1 MTNIKDILS
10 KRTKDDLSSY
20 TELDESILEGWSIDY
35 TIIKQSQFLIY
46 ISEQGQYLDLIQLRK
61 KYSSQAKRIVIN
73 HPERSEVFSQ
83 MTDDLQVVDGN
94 IINKEIAKLTKDQ
107 LLSVDIDQSNLT
119 NLVLTVLEKEESED
133 DNNYESNS

>member
-10 KRTKDDLSSY
+10 TKTKDDLSDY
-20 TELDESILEGWSIDY
+20 KELDESILEGWSIDY

-61 KYSSQAKRIVIN
+61 KYSSQAKRILIN

-94 IINKEIAKLTKDQ
+94 IINKEIAQLTKDQ
-107 LLSVDIDQSNLT
+107 RLSVDIDQSNLT
-119 NLVLTVLEKEESED
+119 NLVLTVLEKDESED
-133 DNNYESNS
+133 NNNESNS

>member
-1 MTNIKDILS
+1 
-10 KRTKDDLSSY
+10 
-20 TELDESILEGWSIDY
+20 
-35 TIIKQSQFLIY
+35 
-46 ISEQGQYLDLIQLRK
+46 
-61 KYSSQAKRIVIN
+61 
-73 HPERSEVFSQ
+73 

-94 IINKEIAKLTKDQ
+94 IINKEIARLTKDQ

>member
-119 NLVLTVLEKEESED
+119 NLVLTVLEKEESEN

>member
-1 MTNIKDILS
+1 MTNIKDILNT
-10 KRTKDDLSSY
+10 RTKDDLSNY

-73 HPERSEVFSQ
+73 HPERSDVFSQ

>member
-10 KRTKDDLSSY
+10 TKNKDDLSNY

-73 HPERSEVFSQ
+73 HPERSDVFSQ

>member
-10 KRTKDDLSSY
+10 TKTKDDLSDY
-20 TELDESILEGWSIDY
+20 KELDESILEGWSIDY

-61 KYSSQAKRIVIN
+61 KYSSQAKRILIN

-83 MTDDLQVVDGN
+83 MKDDLQVVDGN

-107 LLSVDIDQSNLT
+107 RLSVDIDQSNLT
-119 NLVLTVLEKEESED
+119 NLVLTVLEKDESED
-133 DNNYESNS
+133 NNNESNS

>member
-10 KRTKDDLSSY
+10 TKTKDDLSDY
-20 TELDESILEGWSIDY
+20 KELDESILEGWSIDY

-46 ISEQGQYLDLIQLRK
+46 ISEQGQYLDLLQLRK
-61 KYSSQAKRIVIN
+61 KYSSQAKRILIN

-94 IINKEIAKLTKDQ
+94 IINKEIAKLTKNQ
-107 LLSVDIDQSNLT
+107 RLSVDIDQSNLT
-119 NLVLTVLEKEESED
+119 NLVLTVLEKDESED
-133 DNNYESNS
+133 NNNESNG

>member
-10 KRTKDDLSSY
+10 TKTKDDLSDY
-20 TELDESILEGWSIDY
+20 KELDESILEGWSIDY

-61 KYSSQAKRIVIN
+61 KYSSQAKRILIN

-107 LLSVDIDQSNLT
+107 RLSVDIDQSNLT
-119 NLVLTVLEKEESED
+119 NLVLTVLEKDESED
-133 DNNYESNS
+133 NNNESNG

>member
-10 KRTKDDLSSY
+10 TKTKDDLSDY
-20 TELDESILEGWSIDY
+20 KELDESILEGWSIDY

-61 KYSSQAKRIVIN
+61 KYSSQAKRILIN

-94 IINKEIAKLTKDQ
+94 IINKEIAQLTKDQ
-107 LLSVDIDQSNLT
+107 RLSVDIDQSNLT
-119 NLVLTVLEKEESED
+119 NLVLTVLEKDESED
-133 DNNYESNS
+133 NNNESNG

>member
-20 TELDESILEGWSIDY
+20 TELNESILEGWSIDY

-73 HPERSEVFSQ
+73 HPERSELFSQ

>member
-10 KRTKDDLSSY
+10 TRTKDDLSDY
-20 TELDESILEGWSIDY
+20 KELDESILKGWSIDY

-94 IINKEIAKLTKDQ
+94 IINKEIARLIKDQ

>member
-10 KRTKDDLSSY
+10 TRTKDDLSDY
-20 TELDESILEGWSIDY
+20 KELDESILKGWSIDY

-94 IINKEIAKLTKDQ
+94 IINKEIARLTKDQ